1 MQPAIKQDYYRSH
14 LENQLAKHGY
24 TDVEGMT
31 EKELIAALAYQ
42 KAKQIKIDCDSN
54 KWF

>member
-24 TDVEGMT
+24 TDVEGKT
-31 EKELIAALAYQ
+31 DKELETILTYHRAG
-42 KAKQIKIDCDSN
+42 KVKIDCDSN